1 MYLLAKNW
9 LGRTR
14 KTSAWIWALLC
25 LVLLTVFQVRT
36 HHLDDR
42 LYFWIKTNWHTD
54 DWQERSVWLPGYR
67 VELDAKTVPG
77 VDNNLSGLTFDP
89 DLNLLWAVTNG
100 PNELL
105 ALSRDGDVER
115 RYSLDGF
122 HDVEAVSYAGN
133 GQLVIAEERRQS
145 LVVVDVPIAED
156 GKLSPDRPLSRD
168 QYPALTLALGKE
180 DNKGLEG
187 LAYDLKGD
195 RLFVTKER
203 DPRQLLEVSGLRAS
217 LAGGFSLHVRDLSSL
232 VKDKVFATDLSSVV
246 FDQQSGH
253 LILLSD
259 ESKLL
264 IEMTDEGKVVSFR
277 SLARGFAGL
286 LKGIPQAEGVTIDD
300 EGYLYVVSEP
310 NLFYRFTQESD

>member
-1 MYLLAKNW
+1 MYLMAKNW

-14 KTSAWIWALLC
+14 KVSVWMWALVC

-42 LYFWIKTNWHTD
+42 LYFWIKTHWHTD

-67 VELDAKTVPG
+67 VELDAKAVPG

-145 LVVVDVPIAED
+145 LVIVDIPIDEY
-156 GKLSPDRPLSRD
+156 GKLSPDRPLSLD
-168 QYPALTLALGKE
+168 QYSALTLALGKE

-217 LAGGFSLHVRDLSSL
+217 LEGGVSLHVRDMSNL

-264 IEMTDEGKVVSFR
+264 IEMTD
-277 SLARGFAGL
+277 
-286 LKGIPQAEGVTIDD
+286 
-300 EGYLYVVSEP
+300 
-310 NLFYRFTQESD
+310 